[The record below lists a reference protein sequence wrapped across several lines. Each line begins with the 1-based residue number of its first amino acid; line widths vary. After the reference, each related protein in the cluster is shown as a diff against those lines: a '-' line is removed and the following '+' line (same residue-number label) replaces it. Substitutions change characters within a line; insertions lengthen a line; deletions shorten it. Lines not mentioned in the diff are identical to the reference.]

1 MKRASSSFLVL
12 FFAALLVTFQS
23 YAQSQMI
30 REEVR
35 QTVRGYQRLS
45 LSQALRMYYG
55 EETQA
60 ELVSLTVRAQSLM
73 NTSSQLELMQNG
85 RLIGSQTA
93 RRQSSDLYFSV
104 PLRTLVA
111 GLELSAVSD
120 VYIESITAQI
130 NRSYNPYPGGGQY
143 EQQVSPNQFIT
154 LRVNQHVRG
163 YSSID
168 LVSLVR
174 QQLRLSLSGA
184 QIERVVVQGQPSYGR
199 QASVQVELNGRL
211 VSDSKYLAS
220 SQSQLPL
227 PVSSMEEVRQ
237 LSLRVNGDAEIFE
250 VRIRVGQVRSQ
261 GPQYPGPQY
270 PGPQYPGPQQPG
282 QSVQRVYVQQ
292 EISSRYPLQLSS
304 LLPYEYRMIRSVS
317 VEARSRFGG
326 QAQLIL
332 SGIYSGQQGAIMV
345 NQSQTRATIRLARP
359 MAASELQLISNSSVQ
374 VEALEIEFDRY

>member
-55 EETQA
+55 EENQA

-85 RLIGSQTA
+85 RLIGSKTA

-163 YSSID
+163 YGSID

-184 QIERVVVQGQPSYGR
+184 QIERVVVQGQPTAYSR
-199 QASVQVELNGRL
+199 ASVQVELNGRL

-270 PGPQYPGPQQPG
+270 PGPQNPG

-292 EISSRYPLQLSS
+292 EVSSRYPLQLSS
-304 LLPYEYRMIRSVS
+304 LLPYEHRLIRSVS
-317 VEARSRFGG
+317 IEARSRLGG

-359 MAASELQLISNSSVQ
+359 LAASELQLISNSSVQ